1 MAQMSH
7 KARRSTRNYVPA
19 MRFNHFNEAVI
30 HERQEVEVRRRTSMR
45 RDPPMKSTRS
55 NREIS
60 VLVTPATKTI
70 NFLSGS
76 RSEEAERLE
85 HAANKAGGPYR
96 ETH

>member
-1 MAQMSH
+1 MAQNVGQGEEKH
-7 KARRSTRNYVPA
+7 TKLCACHEV
-19 MRFNHFNEAVI
+19 NHFNEAVI
-30 HERQEVEVRRRTSMR
+30 HERQEVEVRRSTSMR

-96 ETH
+96 ETN